1 MNARPFLLAAAW
13 LVLGFLVLPMA
24 VVLPV
29 SLTDR
34 PYLSLPEHAISLRH
48 YAKFFVDPAWTRSM
62 LQSLLIAAAA
72 TFAAVA
78 FGGLCAVACWRLSNR
93 LSVPVRLLMLAPL
106 VVPTVVQGL
115 AMYRFWAAIGLFDTY
130 AGVILAH
137 TLIGMP
143 YVVITVSASLAG
155 FDLKLEQAARN
166 LGASFPATIRLVIL
180 PAILPGLVSGAL
192 FAFVTS
198 FDEVVIVLY
207 ITSRSIQTL
216 PKRMWDGLQDRI
228 DPTVAA
234 VAMILI
240 AATFAALLLEAGL
253 RRRRVARRWAER
265 SEPVPALAGG

>member
-1 MNARPFLLAAAW
+1 
-13 LVLGFLVLPMA
+13 
-24 VVLPV
+24 
-29 SLTDR
+29 
-34 PYLSLPEHAISLRH
+34 
-48 YAKFFVDPAWTRSM
+48 
-62 LQSLLIAAAA
+62 
-72 TFAAVA
+72 
-78 FGGLCAVACWRLSNR
+78 
-93 LSVPVRLLMLAPL
+93 MLAPL

-166 LGASFPATIRLVIL
+166 LGASLPTTIRLVIL

-216 PKRMWDGLQDRI
+216 PKRIWDGLQDRI

-253 RRRRVARRWAER
+253 RRRRVARRRAER
-265 SEPVPALAGG
+265 NEPVPALAGG